1 MSTLIGGWLGSTLA
15 IDTTIMNDVLI
26 ALFIALLMNQ
36 FVSKLFIFVGLVAG
50 ILSVVLMGILH
61 HNSALVI
68 AAIIASFF
76 GYRVDNYRDG
86 RKIKEAVE

>member
-1 MSTLIGGWLGSTLA
+1 
-15 IDTTIMNDVLI
+15 
-26 ALFIALLMNQ
+26 MNQ
-36 FVSKLFIFVGLVAG
+36 FVSKTFYFVGLVAG

-76 GYRVDNYRDG
+76 GYR
-86 RKIKEAVE
+86 